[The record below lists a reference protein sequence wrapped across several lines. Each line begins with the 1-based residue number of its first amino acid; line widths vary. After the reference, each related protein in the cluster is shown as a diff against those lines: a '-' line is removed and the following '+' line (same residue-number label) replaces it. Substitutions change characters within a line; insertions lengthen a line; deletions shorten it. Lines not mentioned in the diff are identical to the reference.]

1 MAVRFL
7 FTAVAERQN
16 YVHPESLPIDGSHLS
31 EVSLHMGYNFLDV
44 NLLIISTACELLE
57 KNFLP
62 LRLAVVV

>member
-16 YVHPESLPIDGSHLS
+16 YVHPEFLPVNGRHLS
-31 EVSLHMGYNFLDV
+31 EVSLHVGYNLHDV
-44 NLLIISTACELLE
+44 YLLIVWTACELLE
-57 KNFLP
+57 KNFFP